1 MTTEVQFNQLDKVK
15 IGVDK
20 IANAVKSTLGPG
32 GQGVVISKR
41 GSFPIV
47 TKDGV
52 TVAHNIFLEDPI
64 ENIGAMLVKEV
75 ANKTVD
81 GAGDGTTTATV
92 LSQAI
97 FSGGLK
103 AIKAGV
109 NPIDLKAGIDAAV
122 EVVVE
127 CLKAQSEVVKGKEKI
142 TQVANIS
149 TNNDLEISKMIAESI
164 EQIGENGFISADDS
178 NTTETH
184 VKITKGM
191 QIDRGFLS
199 PFFITNP
206 ERQLCEFENPYILIT
221 DKRISSLQDILP
233 ALEQTAQQGA
243 SLLIIAEEI
252 DGEALATLVI
262 NKRKGAISVCAIRA
276 PFGQKNLL
284 LEDIAIL
291 TGGKVMSEEHGFMLS
306 KVTLADMGRCNK
318 LTVSNKNTVIIG
330 GRGGED
336 KVKARINQLKND
348 IESTP
353 DEKEVLRIKG
363 RLAKLDG
370 GVAIIYV
377 GGYTEIEVNE
387 KKFRVEDAIFATI
400 AAVEEGIVPGGG
412 IALMNCL
419 RALESKLGVS
429 GSYLDRIFTSKN
441 GKKEGIQL
449 IYEAIQVPLR
459 TLAENSAVKYNE
471 VLHTIRL
478 NKEDVENFGWDARK
492 NEYGN
497 MFDLGVVDPTKVVR
511 LAIENSASVMGLLLS
526 TKAMIFDKGEQRLQN

>member
-1 MTTEVQFNQLDKVK
+1 MTEVQFDQLDKIK
-15 IGVDK
+15 LGVDK

-41 GSFPIV
+41 GSFPVV

-52 TVAHNIFLEDPI
+52 TVAHNIFLEDPV

-97 FSGGLK
+97 FGLGLK

-122 EVVVE
+122 AVVVE
-127 CLKAQSEVVKGKEKI
+127 CLKKQSEVVKGKEKI
-142 TQVANIS
+142 AQVANIS
-149 TNNDLEISKMIAESI
+149 TNNDMEISKMIAESI
-164 EQIGENGFISADDS
+164 DQIGENGFISADDS
-178 NTTETH
+178 NSTETH

-191 QIDRGFLS
+191 QLERGFLS

-206 ERQLCEFENPYILIT
+206 ERQLCEFDDPYILIT
-221 DKRISSLQDILP
+221 DKRITTVHDILP
-233 ALEQTAQQGA
+233 ALEKTAQQGK

-252 DGEALATLVI
+252 EGEALATLVI

-291 TGGKVMSEEHGFMLS
+291 TGGRVMSEEHGFSLA
-306 KVTLADMGRCNK
+306 KVQLEDLGRCNK
-318 LTVSNKNTVIIG
+318 LTVSPHNTVIIG
-330 GRGGED
+330 GKGDEE
-336 KVKARINQLKND
+336 KIKARIKQLQN
-348 IESTP
+348 ESTTTP
-353 DEKEVLRIKG
+353 DEKEALRIKT

-377 GGYTEIEVNE
+377 GGYTEIEVKE
-387 KKFRVEDAIFATI
+387 KKYRVEDAIFATI

-419 RALESKLGVS
+419 SELERQ
-429 GSYLDRIFTSKN
+429 LDAGPRGWFFTRS
-441 GKKEGIQL
+441 GKKEGIQI
-449 IYEAIQVPLR
+449 IYDAIQVPLK
-459 TLAENSAVKYNE
+459 TLAENSAVKYKD
-471 VLHTIRL
+471 VIRTIRL
-478 NKEDVENFGWDARK
+478 NSEDTDNFGWDARK
-492 NEYGN
+492 NEFGN
-497 MFDLGVVDPTKVVR
+497 MMDLGVVDPTKVVR
-511 LAIENSASVMGLLLS
+511 LAVENAASVMGLLLS
-526 TKAMIFDKGEQRLQN
+526 TKALVFDKPEPRLQN